1 MLIVSYF
8 GRVFLKDKKG
18 NLLLLLMLLISLARS
33 SPPFSSPFLGLFQC
47 LLSPLIFLLF
57 ECCTVLIPFLPIS
70 PCLFPHLQFTS
81 VHDHHPSSSVSFPHS
96 SFSVQ
101 LVPVFSQSCQEVWGV
116 SEHVHEQQ
124 LVRPSKSSL
133 SSFLA
138 DFWPTSA
145 FSEHKK
151 VHLTHVLER
160 CSVIKDEEMTQLS
173 QRYKVSKPFY
183 PVCHSYSSPP
193 LSLYFFRG
201 LDKDSGHESG
211 QQ

>member
-1 MLIVSYF
+1 MLVVSYF
-8 GRVFLKDKKG
+8 GRGFLIDKKG

-70 PCLFPHLQFTS
+70 PCLFPSSTIYFCSWPPPFFFCLFPTFFLFCPACPSLQPET
-81 VHDHHPSSSVSFPHS
+81 D
-96 SFSVQ
+96 
-101 LVPVFSQSCQEVWGV
+101 QSCQEVWGV

-151 VHLTHVLER
+151 VYLTHVLER
-160 CSVIKDEEMTQLS
+160 CSVIKDEEMNTVIPKVQSVQAFLSCLPQL
-173 QRYKVSKPFY
+173 
-183 PVCHSYSSPP
+183 
-193 LSLYFFRG
+193 
-201 LDKDSGHESG
+201 
-211 QQ
+211 